1 LPRWRRLPRGRRR
14 RWPGKRLALGTLP
27 PPRLRPP
34 SVAGPSSTLRVTPTS
49 ERRHTVGVEVFR
61 LERGDTPAFFH
72 LIGELDLSNVEEVRA
87 QLEEELERSDGL
99 TLDTAHLKFMDS
111 QGLRMLIDLGEQA
124 HHQGSTVK
132 VVNCSGQLRRLLD
145 IAVPQ
150 GLPGVEVI
158 YGE

>member
-1 LPRWRRLPRGRRR
+1 VAGQATRPGDAPSSQAPAPIRLWGLPRL
-14 RWPGKRLALGTLP
+14 T
-27 PPRLRPP
+27 
-34 SVAGPSSTLRVTPTS
+34 VTPTS

-99 TLDTAHLKFMDS
+99 TLDTAKLRFMDS

-132 VVNCSGQLRRLLD
+132 VVNCSGQLRRLLE
-145 IAVPQ
+145 IAVPS
-150 GLPGVEVI
+150 GIPGVEVI
-158 YGE
+158 DGE